1 MAMNRA
7 AWTHFS
13 NSFELVWPI
22 FRWGRLQRLDCW
34 SVHLDALGV
43 HGRPGGRGC
52 VSLGHLGCGWVLW
65 SWVMNWKALRT
76 SWFWNIEFRGL
87 QWYVNLCCGGKRFC
101 SFCYFLSLDWTV
113 RHHEETLGVCWQ
125 TQNAARRYA
134 QEFLETMRKQT
145 TWTEAALQLVRK
157 TLEATILLMAEI
169 LHQLIGSLSRY
180 LQGFIH
186 PRWRRICSINSMLWN
201 PSSNFFY
208 RIQIVKLAA
217 QLGLRHIFWHE
228 FNWDELRWIKYRTC
242 VPERSWIKYRTCV
255 PEGSSTKVGLHATSR
270 FAKSQ
275 KYILY
280 HIGWHGFP

>member
-65 SWVMNWKALRT
+65 SWVMNWKALHT

-101 SFCYFLSLDWTV
+101 SFCYFLSLVGLNGTPAW
-113 RHHEETLGVCWQ
+113 G
-125 TQNAARRYA
+125 NP
-134 QEFLETMRKQT
+134 
-145 TWTEAALQLVRK
+145 
-157 TLEATILLMAEI
+157 
-169 LHQLIGSLSRY
+169 G
-180 LQGFIH
+180 
-186 PRWRRICSINSMLWN
+186 SMLADA
-201 PSSNFFY
+201 
-208 RIQIVKLAA
+208 K
-217 QLGLRHIFWHE
+217 
-228 FNWDELRWIKYRTC
+228 C
-242 VPERSWIKYRTCV
+242 
-255 PEGSSTKVGLHATSR
+255 SSTLCSRVSGDDAKADHMDGGCAAIGKENVGSHNTVDGRNPAPVDRQFIPLFPRFYTSQVVQDL
-270 FAKSQ
+270 FHQQYALKSLI
-275 KYILY
+275 KLY
-280 HIGWHGFP
+280 L